1 MLTGLF
7 VGNNFVLAEGSYE
20 DKVFRV
26 DAIGFPPPETSTEAR
41 NYFESINFFGGSSAT
56 CAKGYTQGDMFVFA
70 SDVFLDDRKVMDKLA
85 TLFRGYS
92 DDPPTAFVLMG
103 NFSSAP
109 YGPLRNQEL
118 KETFKALA
126 DLILQFPS
134 VVDKSQFFFIPGP
147 QDPGPGNI

>member
-1 MLTGLF
+1 
-7 VGNNFVLAEGSYE
+7 
-20 DKVFRV
+20 
-26 DAIGFPPPETSTEAR
+26 
-41 NYFESINFFGGSSAT
+41 
-56 CAKGYTQGDMFVFA
+56 
-70 SDVFLDDRKVMDKLA
+70 MDKLA

-109 YGPLRNQEL
+109 YGPLRYQEL

-147 QDPGPGNI
+147 QDPGPGNILPHSGIDICHISWYTSSAADFCK